1 MTALSL
7 KGGCDTHVHVVGDS
21 HRYPM
26 LADRRYTPG
35 PASAGD
41 LARHLDCVGM
51 ERVVLIQPSIYG
63 TDNRCLI
70 DALSELGPRARAVV
84 VVNRDTSQS
93 ELERMDRAGVR
104 GIRLNLESVGD
115 HDCARLQSEML
126 AWAPRL
132 AGLGWHLQ
140 IFAPQEVIAQCVPV
154 MARLAVPCVL
164 DHVAM
169 WRDAGCSGAASQTIL
184 AAFGEGNLYIKLSA
198 SYRVPM
204 SGPDLSSVVER
215 LAKTRLDRLL
225 WASDWPHTS
234 RKPGAP
240 AQELSPYRSIASE
253 DLVSERNRWL
263 GSGELLQAV
272 CVDNPA
278 RLYRF

>member
-41 LARHLDCVGM
+41 LARHLDRVGM

-70 DALSELGPRARAVV
+70 DALSELGPGARAVV

-132 AGLGWHLQ
+132 AGLGWPLQ
-140 IFAPQEVIAQCVPV
+140 VFAPIGRA
-154 MARLAVPCVL
+154 
-164 DHVAM
+164 HV
-169 WRDAGCSGAASQTIL
+169 
-184 AAFGEGNLYIKLSA
+184 
-198 SYRVPM
+198 
-204 SGPDLSSVVER
+204 
-215 LAKTRLDRLL
+215 
-225 WASDWPHTS
+225 
-234 RKPGAP
+234 
-240 AQELSPYRSIASE
+240 
-253 DLVSERNRWL
+253 
-263 GSGELLQAV
+263 
-272 CVDNPA
+272 
-278 RLYRF
+278 